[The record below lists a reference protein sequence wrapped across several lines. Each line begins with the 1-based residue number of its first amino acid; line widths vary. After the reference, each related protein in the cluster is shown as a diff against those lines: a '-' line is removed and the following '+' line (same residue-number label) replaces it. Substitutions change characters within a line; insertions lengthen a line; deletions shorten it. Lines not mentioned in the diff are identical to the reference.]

1 MEKGLYI
8 DLLEKVLTSYSDE
21 RIREFTAKVKK
32 NGLEEHGYPRLTI
45 NLGILIAHGRKT
57 EYKDMFLEMMDL
69 CCDEIPTA
77 RLRNGGNV
85 GAEFS
90 VIEMV
95 RGIIEIENSG
105 VFEKSVTDGWREKL
119 AKINP
124 YETYTMIA
132 PTPPVRLHNW
142 ALFVAVSEQLR
153 KYAGIGDESTFIE
166 NQIASQM
173 FSFDEN
179 GMYRDP
185 PDDPITYD
193 IVARLQFAV
202 ILYYGYNGKYLKDL
216 EEYLLKSA
224 DITLKMQ
231 SVTGEIP
238 FCGRSSQ
245 FLHNEAVFAALCE
258 FYAVFF
264 KKRGDIKKAGMFKR
278 AAAVAI
284 KSIVPW
290 LNEKTIHHI
299 KNYHPVDSMYGCEFY
314 AYFDKYMVTA
324 GSMLYLAY
332 TMADDS
338 IEEVPCNAESE
349 NYICETSKHFHK
361 VFCKYEDYFI
371 EIETNADEHHNATG
385 LGRVHKKGVPSALCM
400 SAPCPRHPAAYTVD
414 IDCNSPLSIC
424 GGIKLNDEYLYSCDG
439 KVEYRLKDKKN
450 GENSK
455 TISFD
460 CIIEEKV
467 LYTESYSISPEGVL
481 VTVEGNGELEI
492 LFPVFDFD
500 GETKTIIDITEKNVN
515 VSYKGYTC
523 CYSGSGFVEN
533 KDCMCANRN
542 GHYQKMAVKGKN
554 KVSLKIELKSAE

>member
-1 MEKGLYI
+1 MKKGIYI
-8 DLLEKVLTSYSDE
+8 DLLEKVLTAYSDE
-21 RIREFTAKVKK
+21 RIREYTEKVKK
-32 NGLEEHGYPRLTI
+32 NGLEDHGYPRLAI
-45 NLGILIAHGRKT
+45 NIGILIAHGRKT

-90 VIEMV
+90 VLEMV
-95 RGIIEIENSG
+95 RGIIEIEQSG
-105 VFEKSVTDGWREKL
+105 VFEKSVTDSWREKL

-132 PTPPVRLHNW
+132 PVPPVRLHNW

-153 KYAGIGDESTFIE
+153 KYAGVGDESEFID
-166 NQIASQM
+166 NQVASQM

-193 IVARLQFAV
+193 IVPRLQFAV
-202 ILYYGYNGKYLKDL
+202 MLYYGYNGKYLKDL
-216 EEYLLKSA
+216 EENLLKSA

-238 FCGRSSQ
+238 FCGRSNQ
-245 FLHNEAVFAALCE
+245 FLHNETVYAALCE

-278 AAAVAI
+278 AASIAI
-284 KSIVPW
+284 KSIIPW
-290 LNEKTIHHI
+290 LNENTIHHI
-299 KNYHPVDSMYGCEFY
+299 KNYYPVDSMYGCEFY

-324 GSMLYLAY
+324 GSMLYSAY
-332 TMADDS
+332 TMTDDS
-338 IEEVPCNAESE
+338 IEEVLCPSENE
-349 NYICETSKHFHK
+349 NYICETSKYFHK
-361 VFCKYEDYFI
+361 VFCKFGEYFI

-414 IDCNSPLSIC
+414 IDTDSTLSIC
-424 GGIKLNDEYLYSCDG
+424 GGVKINGEFIYSCDG
-439 KVEYRLKDKKN
+439 KTEYRMVGKKVC
-450 GENSK
+450 ENS
-455 TISFD
+455 IAVSFD
-460 CIIEEKV
+460 CVVDKKV
-467 LYTESYSISPEGVL
+467 MYTENYTVSPEGVL
-481 VTVEGNGELEI
+481 VTVEGNGDLEI

-500 GETKTIIDITEKNVN
+500 GETKTNTEIKENNVN
-515 VSYKGYTC
+515 VIYKGYKC
-523 CYSGSGFVEN
+523 CYLGSGSIEN
-533 KDCMCANRN
+533 KNCMCANRN

-554 KVSLKIELKSAE
+554 KVSIKIELKSAE